1 MPKSKDRRNLKRI
14 AWESGIIVKD
24 ADSGRIH
31 KGMLYNFNSEGFYFE
46 CDAPLKSGSR
56 VSVVIEKLPDAPNSK
71 VYQAK
76 VKWSEE
82 IFEPVVMYH
91 YGIGVKYSRII
102 SESIPNKKLKV
113 ISGGMEL
120 GYPPKRKRR

>member
-1 MPKSKDRRNLKRI
+1 MKRI

-24 ADSGRIH
+24 GDSGRIH

-46 CDAPLKSGSR
+46 CDAPLRNGSR
-56 VSVVIEKLPDAPNSK
+56 VSVMIEKLPDAPRSK

-82 IFEPVVMYH
+82 IIAPVVMYH
-91 YGIGVKYSRII
+91 YGIGVKSSKII
-102 SESIPNKKLKV
+102 SGTIPQKRLKV
-113 ISGGMEL
+113 ISGGMET
-120 GYPPKRKRR
+120 GYPQKNRR

>member
-1 MPKSKDRRNLKRI
+1 MKRI

-46 CDAPLKSGSR
+46 CDAPLRSGSR
-56 VSVVIEKLPDAPNSK
+56 VSVMVEKLPEAPRSEI
-71 VYQAK
+71 YQAK

-82 IFEPVVMYH
+82 IIAPVVMYH
-91 YGIGVKYSRII
+91 YGIGVKYSRLI
-102 SESIPNKKLKV
+102 SESIPKKRLKV
-113 ISGGMEL
+113 ISGGVGP
-120 GYPPKRKRR
+120 GYPPKKS

>member
-46 CDAPLKSGSR
+46 CDAPFRSGSH
-56 VSVVIEKLPDAPNSK
+56 VSVMIEQLPDTPSSK

-91 YGIGVKYSRII
+91 YGIGVKYSRKIN
-102 SESIPNKKLKV
+102 ESIPKKRLKV
-113 ISGGMEL
+113 ISGGMEP
-120 GYPPKRKRR
+120 GYPPKNHR